1 MVSGAESGSGWRRI
15 LPTDVENHSLYYAEL
30 CLLEARCF
38 FPSMELLVT
47 VMSFRQPN
55 SCERWWKAYLRFI

>member
-1 MVSGAESGSGWRRI
+1 MVSGAKSGSGWRRI
-15 LPTDVENHSLYYAEL
+15 LRTDVENHSLYYAAL

-55 SCERWWKAYLRFI
+55 SRERWWKAYLRFI